1 MKDFLTPA
9 SQRVQAWSL
18 ASLSFGYFISAG
30 TLWAL
35 MSTGHGGTA
44 GTEPEAKE
52 IMSLSI

>member
-52 IMSLSI
+52 IMSHSI